1 MAHEPANAPDR
12 LAGWRATLALV
23 GGVTI
28 ARFAALLWV
37 CTIPLIEDEAFYWE
51 WSLRPALSY
60 YTKGP
65 GIAWLIRSTTELFGT
80 SEFGVRAAAPICG
93 AIVALCVA
101 RMAAIAGGQRAG
113 FLAAVCVLCAPML
126 QASSMLMTID
136 GPYAACW
143 ALAALAAC
151 SALLR
156 EGKAAWIAMG
166 LALGV
171 GFLFKYTIVALP
183 ISLVIFAIWRR
194 ADLRLAQ
201 QWRLWAA
208 LGLAAA
214 ALGTLP
220 VVVWNIREGWPTIAH
235 LLGHLGVRGG
245 DMPVTQGSGGWRYS
259 PLWTLV
265 YVLGPIGM
273 IGPAVIVGAFG
284 AARAARGLGD
294 PATLPLRRL
303 LACACATLFAFYLV
317 VSFITEPEGNWS
329 LAAFITALALAGVE
343 LAAGLDR
350 LRQRIAA
357 WRELPEPRPWQGWF
371 LRRPQSPALAA
382 WWATLAIGIAAGV
395 ALPLADRLATLLPSV
410 IPAARLSGIRAM
422 AHDADAQ
429 IAKLSE
435 DGAKPFLL
443 AMHYGRAAQL
453 RFYMQDR
460 PLVYCSGRTL
470 GHGRVTQYDFWS
482 DTNLR
487 DPSLIERPA
496 LVVGGTRESWTPFF
510 DDVGEPF
517 TLDGDLKKG
526 RPAMVCR
533 GYRGIPTEPAP

>member
-1 MAHEPANAPDR
+1 MAHESANAPNR
-12 LAGWRATLALV
+12 HTGWRATLALV

-28 ARFAALLWV
+28 ARLAALLWV

-65 GIAWLIRSTTELFGT
+65 GIAWLIRVTTEVFGT

-101 RMAAIAGGQRAG
+101 RMAAIAGGHRAG

-143 ALAALAAC
+143 AMAALAAC

-156 EGKAAWIAMG
+156 EGRAAWIAMG
-166 LALGV
+166 LALGA

-183 ISLVIFAIWRR
+183 ISLVIFALWRR
-194 ADLRLAQ
+194 ADLRLAPR
-201 QWRLWAA
+201 WRLWAA
-208 LGLAAA
+208 LGLATA

-220 VVVWNIREGWPTIAH
+220 VVIWNAREGWPTIAH
-235 LLGHLGVRGG
+235 LLGHLGVQGG

-273 IGPAVIVGAFG
+273 IGPAVILGGLGAV
-284 AARAARGLGD
+284 RAARGLGD
-294 PATLPLRRL
+294 ASTLPLRRL
-303 LACACATLFAFYLV
+303 LACACVALFAFYLI

-329 LAAFITALALAGVE
+329 LAAFITALALAGIE

-350 LRQRIAA
+350 LRHRIAA

-382 WWATLAIGIAAGV
+382 WWATLTIGIAAGV
-395 ALPLADRLATLLPSV
+395 ALPLADRLSTLVPSI
-410 IPAARLSGIRAM
+410 IPAARLSGIRSM
-422 AHDADAQ
+422 AADADART
-429 IAKLSE
+429 ATLAEGGS
-435 DGAKPFLL
+435 KPFLV

-453 RFYMQDR
+453 RFYMQGR

-482 DTNLR
+482 DTDLR
-487 DPSLIERPA
+487 DPSLLGRPA
-496 LVVGGTRESWTPFF
+496 LVVGGTLESWAPFF
-510 DDVGEPF
+510 DEVGQPF

-533 GYRGIPTEPAP
+533 GYRGIPTEPAR